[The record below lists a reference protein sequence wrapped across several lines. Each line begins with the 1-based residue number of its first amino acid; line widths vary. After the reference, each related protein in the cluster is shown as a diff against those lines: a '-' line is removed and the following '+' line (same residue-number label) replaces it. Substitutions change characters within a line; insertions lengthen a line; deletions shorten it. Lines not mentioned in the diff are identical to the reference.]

1 MFLHGFNC
9 CLADACKT
17 LAQFLALANL
27 PPHIRPFL
35 FSWPTGTF
43 HNYITAIKRGAQGDQ
58 TQLDFVGELQSWQQ
72 TCHDPQL
79 EYGHASAIHC
89 MAMHWTQKQPS
100 ACRCLAGCLTCAWVR
115 S

>member
-1 MFLHGFNC
+1 MQEAGAVLGPVKVVIPYLKRCVAHRWSVLGQGRNHEALVFLHGFNC

-43 HNYITAIKRGAQGDQ
+43 HNYITAIKRGAQGEQ
-58 TQLDFVGELQSWQQ
+58 TQLDFVGAL
-72 TCHDPQL
+72 L
-79 EYGHASAIHC
+79 EFD
-89 MAMHWTQKQPS
+89 TV
-100 ACRCLAGCLTCAWVR
+100 T
-115 S
+115 